1 MADAGQAGATGAS
14 DYYVHDEDGR
24 PVFRYTAPEHDSLS
38 RWLSPVTRTL
48 RETLGK
54 QQRILLAFDRAGA
67 FPESMARLRDR
78 GFEFVTYERKPY
90 PTLPKTWFTE
100 TLVVGGDSD
109 DEQAIGVHEHRRKNL
124 GKGRGRVRRISLLMP
139 DGHQVNLL
147 AISDASVAR
156 LVEVMLGRWVQ
167 DYAECRI
174 MPRPVV
180 LSTDGIWWRAA

>member
-1 MADAGQAGATGAS
+1 MQDKRARPGAS

-38 RWLSPVTRTL
+38 RWLTPVTQTL
-48 RETLGK
+48 RDTLGP

-67 FPESMARLRDR
+67 FPESLSKLRGR
-78 GFEFVTYERKPY
+78 GFEFVTYERRPY
-90 PTLPKTWFTE
+90 PTLPKTWFNGQL
-100 TLVVGGDSD
+100 TLEDGEV
-109 DEQAIGVHEHRRKNL
+109 IGVCEERRKNL
-124 GKGRGRVRRISLLMP
+124 GKGRGRVRRISLLMA

-147 AISDASVAR
+147 CISDESVAR